1 MILSLSFIMLSLSVT
16 CFASRSSFDK
26 TLFYKS
32 ELFYDTLIEIGAAR
46 STLFLVVVGSTDGI
60 FLL

>member
-16 CFASRSSFDK
+16 CFVSGSSFDN

-32 ELFYDTLIEIGAAR
+32 ELFYDTLIETGAAR